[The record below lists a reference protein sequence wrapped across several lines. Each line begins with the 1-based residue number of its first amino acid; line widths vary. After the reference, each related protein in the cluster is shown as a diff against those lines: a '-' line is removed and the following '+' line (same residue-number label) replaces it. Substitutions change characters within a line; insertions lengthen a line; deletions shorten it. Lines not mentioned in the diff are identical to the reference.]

1 MSWAP
6 PLPQVRCL
14 ALRMNCA
21 EEADASYATTQCR
34 DLREALHLQS
44 AHSYGNT
51 DWEPPPFPL
60 WGERVACEDSPR
72 DRQLSLPQKAEKQ
85 GRQREEL
92 KRRQRGS
99 ENLGPRH
106 AVQEGLLHIQAWLGV
121 RDIRQPPGRW
131 VVRSESGWRQ
141 ALRSLGK
148 RVITERAGERG
159 RSEEGT
165 AKTGSSLK
173 KSDCKRDGDFAA
185 SGPPS

>member
-1 MSWAP
+1 M
-6 PLPQVRCL
+6 
-14 ALRMNCA
+14 
-21 EEADASYATTQCR
+21 
-34 DLREALHLQS
+34 
-44 AHSYGNT
+44 
-51 DWEPPPFPL
+51 
-60 WGERVACEDSPR
+60 
-72 DRQLSLPQKAEKQ
+72 
-85 GRQREEL
+85 
-92 KRRQRGS
+92 
-99 ENLGPRH
+99 GPRH
-106 AVQEGLLHIQAWLGV
+106 AVQEGLLHIWAWLGV
-121 RDIRQPPGRW
+121 GDIRQPPGRW